1 MSLFDEVDFA
11 EIAHPDYPGE
21 RLVACRNPALAAERA
36 RKREALL
43 AATEADLGEVKAAVT
58 RERQALRG
66 KDKIALRVGRVLNKH
81 KVAKHFDLEIA
92 DDSFSFSRKEDQV
105 SAEAAL
111 DGIYVVRA
119 SAPHT
124 AGLSAV
130 ELVGAYKDLK
140 FNEAGFRS
148 LKAIDLDLRP
158 IYHYSEA
165 RVRAHV
171 LICMLALYLVWHLRR
186 AWAPLCFTDEAP
198 VPRSVP

>member
-1 MSLFDEVDFA
+1 MATWVVAGNNDLVMADPVKVRRLTDDE
-11 EIAHPDYPGE
+11 G
-21 RLVACRNPALAAERA
+21 
-36 RKREALL
+36 RKL
-43 AATEADLGEVKAAVT
+43 T
-58 RERQALRG
+58 
-66 KDKIALRVGRVLNKH
+66 N
-81 KVAKHFDLEIA
+81 
-92 DDSFSFSRKEDQV
+92 QV

-124 AGLSAV
+124 SGLSAA

-198 VPRSVP
+198 LKRSDPVAPALRSPEALSKASRKRRPDGQPLHSFATLLDEMATLTRNTLVFAGGARTTQLAVLSPYSAVPSN